1 MRDRLSSVVEHYI
14 IVGVV
19 GPNPTVY
26 FLFLRTI
33 YNLYNE
39 ESDNMNENKT
49 IKIIGLAC
57 SVIGFGI
64 TLIQKQLDDKKLNDI
79 VAKEVAKQLSET
91 K

>member
-1 MRDRLSSVVEHYI
+1 MRDRLSSVVERYI

-19 GPNPTVY
+19 GSNPTVY

>member
-1 MRDRLSSVVEHYI
+1 MRDRLSSSGRASI
-14 IVGVV
+14 LIWSVV
-19 GPNPTVY
+19 GSNPTVY
-26 FLFLRTI
+26 FHFRKI
-33 YNLYNE
+33 YILYNE

-64 TLIQKQLDDKKLNDI
+64 SLIQKQLDDRKLNDL
-79 VAKEVAKQLSET
+79 VAKEVAKQLNES

>member
-1 MRDRLSSVVEHYI
+1 
-14 IVGVV
+14 
-19 GPNPTVY
+19 
-26 FLFLRTI
+26 
-33 YNLYNE
+33 
-39 ESDNMNENKT
+39 MNENKT